1 MTKNKRKRLLVW
13 VLFVCCFST
22 SLNLCRRN
30 GHLVRG
36 QGIVKVYKTGGLL
49 PSLAGAWRR
58 HHKWLQTWSRGPIW
72 KAKTLLLLEK
82 IWKIFVAGYKKCSRF
97 PFRAPTVDVGYV
109 PNAKYLAHIP
119 HQTQKIGL
127 CPYRCKF
134 AMVRI
139 DVVN

>member
-13 VLFVCCFST
+13 VLFVWCFST
-22 SLNLCRRN
+22 FFKLCRRN

-82 IWKIFVAGYKKCSRF
+82 TWKIFVVGYKEMFQISIYNELKFGEGNNVSLTHLPWLNHVVSAGYSMS
-97 PFRAPTVDVGYV
+97 
-109 PNAKYLAHIP
+109 H
-119 HQTQKIGL
+119 HQ
-127 CPYRCKF
+127 YS
-134 AMVRI
+134 
-139 DVVN
+139 